1 VVLQVVC
8 DGDKSEF
15 VFGGDKKSLQI
26 IGITAQALRK
36 IMQEVSLVQV
46 FSFHFI
52 LNIVYGN
59 YSLCA
64 LLFW

>member
-1 VVLQVVC
+1 VVVQVVC

-15 VFGGDKKSLQI
+15 VFWDKECLQI

-36 IMQEVSLVQV
+36 IMQEVSLIQV
-46 FSFHFI
+46 FSLHFI